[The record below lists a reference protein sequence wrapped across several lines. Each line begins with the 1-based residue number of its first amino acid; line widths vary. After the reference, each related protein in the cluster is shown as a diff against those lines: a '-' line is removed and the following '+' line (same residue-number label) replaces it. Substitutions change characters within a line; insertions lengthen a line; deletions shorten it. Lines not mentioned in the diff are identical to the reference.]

1 MWQVK
6 NCQQKCMFVSLLQ
19 LVATHFIRLSIR
31 SFASLLL
38 KTFLHRH
45 PKEFSR
51 TTKPFVKQKIGM
63 QKSLKGDK
71 VHFEK
76 SIVVTSGIWVTN
88 TTQPIDIKCSL
99 IILHKWI
106 SIFRYIATAFHNKHN
121 TGVFIIFSKHIFPSI
136 KLIQQAIKK

>member
-1 MWQVK
+1 MFHLNETSVLFYKTLTKNSRWYRYCRERKEEKIMWTIDIMWQVK

-71 VHFEK
+71 VHFKK

-88 TTQPIDIKCSL
+88 TTQAI
-99 IILHKWI
+99 HVKWFLMI
-106 SIFRYIATAFHNKHN
+106 SK
-121 TGVFIIFSKHIFPSI
+121 
-136 KLIQQAIKK
+136 